1 MTANVQIEFNQI
13 PGCELE
19 QICRTLKASIERE
32 LADPV
37 LRQRYD
43 AFAEEYER
51 ERAGHAN

>member
-19 QICRTLKASIERE
+19 QICRTLKSSIERE

-43 AFAEEYER
+43 AFAKEYER
-51 ERAGHAN
+51 KRAGHAN